1 MNFVKVLDETIVL
14 VCFEKLDSRFNDIAK
29 STMTLQ
35 NILLSWKEEKGI
47 FNFSGLFKTCSNLHS
62 FNLFSVERV
71 SL

>member
-35 NILLSWKEEKGI
+35 NILLS
-47 FNFSGLFKTCSNLHS
+47 
-62 FNLFSVERV
+62 
-71 SL
+71 